1 MARLEIW
8 SYKFTNII
16 IIILV
21 PEKQACKQRLIPN
34 SVWSPHIMINSC
46 RVSERA
52 YNVSKS
58 NCNIHLQNQF
68 ISTKYT
74 NVETCTNNTPISYH
88 TEKMCNKHIP
98 IFLIKG
104 WK

>member
-34 SVWSPHIMINSC
+34 SVWSPSCKIN
-46 RVSERA
+46 
-52 YNVSKS
+52 
-58 NCNIHLQNQF
+58 
-68 ISTKYT
+68 T
-74 NVETCTNNTPISYH
+74 
-88 TEKMCNKHIP
+88 
-98 IFLIKG
+98 
-104 WK
+104 